1 MGSGAWTSTAYTT
14 YTTST
19 KGSINAFNSMN
30 YRQIY
35 TAEEIDAA
43 LNPYQVTRECCDSEE
58 HPNTIPVILALDVTG
73 SMGSAAAEVAK
84 KLNVIMENLYK
95 NITDVEFLAAAV
107 GDFSYDRSPF
117 QAGQFESDI
126 RVAEQIDKIYF
137 EGGGGGNFWE
147 SYTAAWYFGL
157 FHTKLDCWKRG
168 KKGIII
174 TLGDE
179 PLNPYLPGNMVA
191 KVFGTNKQS
200 EIDDIDTKELYE
212 AASKKYHI
220 YHIAVDDSET
230 CYRSYKEQ
238 VDKTWKEMIGDNYKV
253 ANLDNLANTISNI
266 IIEAT
271 NKEDGIENDSV
282 VWSEE
287 EVSW

>member
-19 KGSINAFNSMN
+19 KGSIDAFNSMN

-73 SMGSAAAEVAK
+73 SMGNAAAEVAK

-137 EGGGGGNFWE
+137 EGGGGGNYWE

-157 FHTKLDCWKRG
+157 HHTKLDCWNRG

-179 PLNPYLPGNMVA
+179 PLNPYLPKDVVA
-191 KVFGTNKQS
+191 TVFGDNLQ
-200 EIDDIDTKELYE
+200 EDVDTDELY
-212 AASKKYHI
+212 KKVSEKYNV
-220 YHIAVDDSET
+220 YHIAINDKET
-230 CYRSYKEQ
+230 SYEYYK
-238 VDKTWKEMIGDNYKV
+238 VTATHSWISMLGDNYKV
-253 ANLDNLANTISNI
+253 STIDGLANMISDI
-266 IIEAT
+266 IIEAST
-271 NKEDGIENDSV
+271 KEDSV
-282 VWSEE
+282 SFVEE
-287 EVSW
+287 GEEISW

>member
-1 MGSGAWTSTAYTT
+1 MGSGAWTSSAFNV

-19 KGSINAFNSMN
+19 KGSIDALNSMN
-30 YRQIY
+30 YQQIY
-35 TAEEIDAA
+35 KSKGLDDK
-43 LNPYQVTRECCDSEE
+43 LNPYKVTRECCDSEE

-95 NITDVEFLAAAV
+95 KITDVEFLSAAI

-126 RVAEQIDKIYF
+126 RVAEQVDKIYF
-137 EGGGGGNFWE
+137 EGGGGGNYWE

-157 FHTKLDCWKRG
+157 HHTKLDCWNRG

-179 PLNPYLPGNMVA
+179 PLNPYLPRDVVA
-191 KVFGTNKQS
+191 TVFGDNLQ
-200 EIDDIDTKELYE
+200 EDVDTDELY
-212 AASKKYHI
+212 KKVSEKYNV
-220 YHIAVDDSET
+220 YHIAINDKET
-230 CYRSYKEQ
+230 SYEYYK
-238 VDKTWKEMIGDNYKV
+238 VSATHSWISMLGDNYKV
-253 ANLDNLANTISNI
+253 STIDGLANMISDI
-266 IIEAT
+266 IIEAST
-271 NKEDGIENDSV
+271 KEDSV
-282 VWSEE
+282 GFVEE
-287 EVSW
+287 GEEISW

>member
-1 MGSGAWTSTAYTT
+1 MGSGAWTSSAFNV

-19 KGSINAFNSMN
+19 KGSIDALNSMN
-30 YRQIY
+30 YQQIY
-35 TAEEIDAA
+35 KSKGLDDK
-43 LNPYQVTRECCDSEE
+43 LNPYKVTRECCDSEE

-95 NITDVEFLAAAV
+95 KITDVEFLPAAI

-126 RVAEQIDKIYF
+126 RVAEQVDKIYF
-137 EGGGGGNFWE
+137 EGGGGGNYWE

-157 FHTKLDCWKRG
+157 HHTKLDCWNRG

-179 PLNPYLPGNMVA
+179 PLNPYLPKDVVA
-191 KVFGTNKQS
+191 TVFGDNLQ
-200 EIDDIDTKELYE
+200 EDVDTDELY
-212 AASKKYHI
+212 KKVSEKYNV
-220 YHIAVDDSET
+220 YHIAINDKET
-230 CYRSYKEQ
+230 SYEYHKVTATHSWISMLGDSYK
-238 VDKTWKEMIGDNYKV
+238 VSTIDG
-253 ANLDNLANTISNI
+253 LANMISDI
-266 IIEAT
+266 IIEAST
-271 NKEDGIENDSV
+271 KEDSV
-282 VWSEE
+282 SFVEE
-287 EVSW
+287 GEEISW

>member
-1 MGSGAWTSTAYTT
+1 MGSGAWTSSAFNV

-19 KGSINAFNSMN
+19 KGSIDALNSMN
-30 YRQIY
+30 YQQIY
-35 TAEEIDAA
+35 KSKGLDDK
-43 LNPYQVTRECCDSEE
+43 LNPYKVTRECCDSEE

-95 NITDVEFLAAAV
+95 KITDVEFLPAAI

-126 RVAEQIDKIYF
+126 RVAEQVDKIYF
-137 EGGGGGNFWE
+137 EGGGGGNYWE

-157 FHTKLDCWKRG
+157 HHTKLDCWNRG

-179 PLNPYLPGNMVA
+179 PLNPYLPKDVVA
-191 KVFGTNKQS
+191 TVFGDNLQ
-200 EIDDIDTKELYE
+200 EDVDTDELY
-212 AASKKYHI
+212 KKVSEKYNV
-220 YHIAVDDSET
+220 YHIAINDKET
-230 CYRSYKEQ
+230 SYEYHK
-238 VDKTWKEMIGDNYKV
+238 VTANHSWISMLGDNYKV
-253 ANLDNLANTISNI
+253 STIDGLANMISDI
-266 IIEAT
+266 IIEAST
-271 NKEDGIENDSV
+271 KEDSV
-282 VWSEE
+282 SFVEE
-287 EVSW
+287 GEEISW

>member
-1 MGSGAWTSTAYTT
+1 MGSGAWTSSAFNA

-19 KGSINAFNSMN
+19 RGSVDALNSMN
-30 YRQIY
+30 YQQIY
-35 TAEEIDAA
+35 KSKRLNDK
-43 LNPYQVTRECCDSEE
+43 LNPYKVTRECCDSEE

-95 NITDVEFLAAAV
+95 KITDVEFLSAAI

-126 RVAEQIDKIYF
+126 RVAEQVDKIYF
-137 EGGGGGNFWE
+137 EGGGGGNYWE

-157 FHTKLDCWKRG
+157 HHTKLDCWNRG

-179 PLNPYLPGNMVA
+179 PLNPYLPGIMVE

-200 EIDDIDTKELYE
+200 EIEDIDTKELYE
-212 AASKKYHI
+212 AVSKKYHI
-220 YHIAVDDSET
+220 YHIAVDDVATS
-230 CYRSYKEQ
+230 YKSYKED
-238 VDKTWKEMIGDNYKV
+238 VDLTWKKMIGDNYKV
-253 ANLDNLANTISNI
+253 ANLNNLANTISNI

-271 NKEDGIENDSV
+271 TKEDSV
-282 VWSEE
+282 GFVEE
-287 EVSW
+287 GEEISW

>member
-1 MGSGAWTSTAYTT
+1 
-14 YTTST
+14 
-19 KGSINAFNSMN
+19 
-30 YRQIY
+30 
-35 TAEEIDAA
+35 
-43 LNPYQVTRECCDSEE
+43 
-58 HPNTIPVILALDVTG
+58 
-73 SMGSAAAEVAK
+73 
-84 KLNVIMENLYK
+84 
-95 NITDVEFLAAAV
+95 
-107 GDFSYDRSPF
+107 
-117 QAGQFESDI
+117 
-126 RVAEQIDKIYF
+126 
-137 EGGGGGNFWE
+137 
-147 SYTAAWYFGL
+147 
-157 FHTKLDCWKRG
+157 LDCWKRG

-200 EIDDIDTKELYE
+200 EIDDIDTKELYK

-253 ANLDNLANTISNI
+253 ANLNNLANTISNI
-266 IIEAT
+266 IIETT
-271 NKEDGIENDSV
+271 NNEDGIENDSV

-287 EVSW
+287 EISW

>member
-1 MGSGAWTSTAYTT
+1 MGSGAWTSSAFNV

-19 KGSINAFNSMN
+19 KGSIDALNSMN
-30 YRQIY
+30 YQQIY
-35 TAEEIDAA
+35 KSKGLDDK
-43 LNPYQVTRECCDSEE
+43 LNPYRVTRECCDSEE

-95 NITDVEFLAAAV
+95 KITDVEFLPAAI
-107 GDFSYDRSPF
+107 GDFSYDDAPF

-126 RVAEQIDKIYF
+126 RVAEQMDKIYF
-137 EGGGGGNFWE
+137 EGGGGGNYWE

-157 FHTKLDCWKRG
+157 HHTKLDCWNRG

-179 PLNPYLPGNMVA
+179 PLNPYLPRDVVA
-191 KVFGTNKQS
+191 IVFGDNPQ
-200 EIDDIDTKELYE
+200 EDVDTDELY
-212 AASKKYHI
+212 KKVSEKYNV
-220 YHIAVDDSET
+220 YHIAINDKET
-230 CYRSYKEQ
+230 FYEYYK
-238 VDKTWKEMIGDNYKV
+238 VSATHSWISMLGDNYKV
-253 ANLDNLANTISNI
+253 STIDGLANMISDI

-271 NKEDGIENDSV
+271 TKEDSV
-282 VWSEE
+282 GFVEE
-287 EVSW
+287 GEEISW